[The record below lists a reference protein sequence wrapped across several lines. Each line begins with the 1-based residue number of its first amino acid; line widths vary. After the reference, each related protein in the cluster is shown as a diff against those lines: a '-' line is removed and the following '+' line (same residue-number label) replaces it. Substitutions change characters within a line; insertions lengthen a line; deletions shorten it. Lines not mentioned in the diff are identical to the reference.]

1 MAGLAVVTNI
11 ISIKILWRI
20 ISNYCNNIG
29 SYKKQVKKY
38 LEEMDED
45 WDIIFD
51 SIFSNF
57 GELNE
62 GDVLEDKHMFLQK
75 IQKEKS

>member
-1 MAGLAVVTNI
+1 
-11 ISIKILWRI
+11 
-20 ISNYCNNIG
+20 
-29 SYKKQVKKY
+29 
-38 LEEMDED
+38 MDED
-45 WDIIFD
+45 WDTFD

-62 GDVLEDKHMFLQK
+62 GDVLEDKLAYLKKMKLQK